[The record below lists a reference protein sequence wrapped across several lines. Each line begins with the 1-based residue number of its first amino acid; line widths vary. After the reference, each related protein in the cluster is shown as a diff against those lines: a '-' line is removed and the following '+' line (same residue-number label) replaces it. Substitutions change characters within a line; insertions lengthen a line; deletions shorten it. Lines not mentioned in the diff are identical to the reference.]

1 MNLKKAA
8 IINGIARF
16 SKIFIQIIVNAILA
30 RILIP
35 EAFGVV
41 AVITVFTTFFN
52 TFADMG
58 FGAAIIQH
66 KDLTDDDI
74 DSIYSVTLYIGV
86 LLAILFC
93 ILSLPIAMFYDN
105 TTYLKLGPM
114 LSLSLLFNTF
124 NMIPNAILMREKKF
138 TLISIRTIIVYLGG
152 GIVAVILAL
161 FGFSYYAL
169 VIQTVLIAAITYFV
183 NYLST
188 KPRFRFKININSLK
202 KVAKFSFFQFSFN
215 IINYFSRNLD
225 NLLTGKF
232 LGDINLAY
240 YDKAY
245 TLMLYPVNNLTGVV
259 SPVLHPILSDF
270 QHDKKYIYNSYIKI
284 ARILGIIGA
293 YVSGFCFLASREL
306 ILIVYGSQWEGAIV
320 CFSALSLVVA
330 TQMLNSC
337 SGAIFQSIGNT
348 KLLFISGVIN
358 SLITIIMI
366 FIGIFYGK
374 TIKFLAICVALA
386 YFMHFISAQYIVVK
400 YGFNYSVFL
409 FYKDI
414 KNEIILFIALI
425 IGTLVYPFNIE
436 NLFLSF
442 TIKLVWISVTTLVI
456 LLITKE
462 YRVLTN
468 FIKGGE
474 SKDNEVF
481 SKII

>member
-1 MNLKKAA
+1 MNLKRAA
-8 IINGIARF
+8 IINGVARF

-30 RILIP
+30 RILLP

-66 KDLTDDDI
+66 KDLTEDDI
-74 DSIYSVTLYIGV
+74 DSIYSVTLYIGL
-86 LLAILFC
+86 LLAIAFC
-93 ILSLPIAMFYDN
+93 ILSLPIALFYDN
-105 TTYLKLGPM
+105 SVYLKIGPM

-124 NMIPNAILMREKKF
+124 NMIPNAILMRDKKF
-138 TLISIRTIIVYLGG
+138 TLISIRTIVVYLGG
-152 GIVAVILAL
+152 GIIAVILSL

-169 VIQTVLIAAITYFV
+169 VVQTVLIAAITYIW

-188 KPRFRFKININSLK
+188 KPRFIFKVNMKSLK
-202 KVAKFSFFQFSFN
+202 KVAQFSFFQFAFN

-245 TLMLYPVNNLTGVV
+245 TLMLYPVNNLTGVI
-259 SPVLHPILSDF
+259 SPVLHPVLSDF

-293 YVSGFCFLASREL
+293 YVSSFCFLASKEL
-306 ILIVYGSQWEGAIV
+306 ILIVYGNRWEGAIV

-330 TQMLNSC
+330 MQMLNSC

-348 KLLFISGVIN
+348 KLLFISGAIN

-366 FIGIFYGK
+366 FIGIFGGK
-374 TIKFLAICVALA
+374 SINALAVCIAFA

-400 YGFNYSVFL
+400 YGFNYNVFL

-414 KNEIILFIALI
+414 KNEIILFVMLI
-425 IGTLVYPFNIE
+425 VGALVYPFNID
-436 NLFLSF
+436 NLFLAF
-442 TIKLVWISVTTLVI
+442 TIKLVWISVITLVV

-462 YRVLTN
+462 YKVITN
-468 FIKGGE
+468 FIKGRKG
-474 SKDNEVF
+474 K
-481 SKII
+481 